1 MFGDSKS
8 NFGPALWHN
17 CHRGKWFVWRHYG
30 SRRTISQR
38 RPPRTARLR
47 SPARTRQCMQLLQP
61 IFLCVNWT
69 WFVVPLSFEFGLIWC
84 SVCFDDMQYG
94 MAQRWTDGLGNRPG
108 FHHLYR
114 GCQSI
119 SIGSSVVCPLLF
131 DAAHARYRFPIRHS
145 RGRHHVYC
153 GSQDF
158 PTCAQRDTHRSVFF
172 NRWREFNRFF
182 SISFFLPMWNAID
195 CLFKKVLVVRRSSN
209 ALDGVQVVR
218 RKLLAS
224 HIKLCYLIWLIIHM
238 LDVGCQVNGL

>member
-1 MFGDSKS
+1 MAFSLSCWLPLSGFKARMTYEKCLETRNQTLVRLFDTTVIGVNDLAGDTMGADGRYL
-8 NFGPALWHN
+8 NA
-17 CHRGKWFVWRHYG
+17 V
-30 SRRTISQR
+30 
-38 RPPRTARLR
+38 
-47 SPARTRQCMQLLQP
+47 LQELP
-61 IFLCVNWT
+61 VCDLQQELDNVCNYYNQFFLFVNWT
-69 WFVVPLSFEFGLIWC
+69 WFVVRLSFEFGLIWC
-84 SVCFDDMQYG
+84 SVCFDDMEYV

-158 PTCAQRDTHRSVFF
+158 STCAQRDTHRSVFF
-172 NRWREFNRFF
+172 NRWREFNRFC

-195 CLFKKVLVVRRSSN
+195 CLF
-209 ALDGVQVVR
+209 
-218 RKLLAS
+218 
-224 HIKLCYLIWLIIHM
+224 
-238 LDVGCQVNGL
+238 